1 MKSCILQRWTGVCR
15 NISPNKCQTLVSQ
28 PRKKISVHHV
38 AQLLESCASGGG
50 GNAEEAE
57 REPICQPHEPWQS
70 QSQRRSNGTATYSG
84 EVDQF
89 LPVWPP
95 LIETRSPSSLVKLQE
110 QTHEYLWI
118 KKTRKRFRC
127 WVQVGDSPLAANLWW
142 FWSFSPSQL
151 WEIWS
156 KGEKYKRKSY
166 WCVIMTPIQ
175 CWEQTHLI
183 LWIVANNL
191 KAVPELLSSTS
202 EGHTH
207 RSYTAF
213 GPNLLGTN

>member
-1 MKSCILQRWTGVCR
+1 MSNFSVPTEKEDLRTPCCTVVGVLCKR
-15 NISPNKCQTLVSQ
+15 V
-28 PRKKISVHHV
+28 V
-38 AQLLESCASGGG
+38 GGG

-213 GPNLLGTN
+213 GPNLLGTNEHINFNFANRKLRHFCI